1 MPIERNK
8 ICKLVSVKKSH
19 DWVNIYTCGCYFN
32 EAVQIKWKKLN
43 WNKIS
48 SFIFN
53 TLIEGK
59 TYICFYKKCYNLLP
73 KEIVFSQKNLMCGKI
88 VFMVMQREREFLVD
102 YLCSCF
108 FF

>member
-53 TLIEGK
+53 NLIEEK
-59 TYICFYKKCYNLLP
+59 TYIRFYKKSYNLLP
-73 KEIVFSQKNLMCGKI
+73 KEIVFGKKNLMCGKI
-88 VFMVMQREREFLVD
+88 IFMVMQIESF
-102 YLCSCF
+102 
-108 FF
+108 